1 MQFGQLSRREFFG
14 VLGSAAAAWPLTAAA
29 QQQPTRV
36 LGFLSSRAPGESAG
50 LIAAFRKGLRQMG
63 FVEGQN
69 LVIAFRWAEGHYDR
83 LAILAADLVDLHV
96 EVLFAAGGSPSAV
109 AAKAA
114 TSTIPVVFLAGDPV
128 HLGLVAS
135 LNKPGGNV
143 TGISNLSAE
152 LAAKSV
158 ELLQEMAPG
167 AKVIAYLVNSS
178 NPIAESVSTEAQ
190 AAGSTLGIEIHG
202 LNARTSGELDE
213 AFETMAKLHISAL
226 GVMPDPFLDTQ
237 RERLLQLCARH
248 KVAGCYPWREYV
260 TAGGLMS
267 YGSNL
272 VESYRQAGIYAGRIL
287 KGERPADL
295 PVMQP
300 IRYELLIN
308 LQTAKIL
315 GLQVPP
321 KLLALADE
329 VIE

>member
-1 MQFGQLSRREFFG
+1 MQFFRLRRREFLG
-14 VLGSAAAAWPLTAAA
+14 VLGSATAAWSLAADA
-29 QQQPTRV
+29 QQQSTRV
-36 LGFLSSRAPGESAG
+36 VGFLSSRAPTESAG
-50 LIAAFRKGLRQMG
+50 VIAAFRKGLREMG

-69 LVIAFRWAEGHYDR
+69 LVIAFRWAEGRYDHLPA
-83 LAILAADLVDLHV
+83 LASDLVDLHV
-96 EVLFAAGGSPSAV
+96 EVLLAAGGSPSAV

-152 LAAKSV
+152 LATKSV
-158 ELLQEMAPG
+158 ELLQEMVPA
-167 AKVIAYLVNSS
+167 AKVIAYLVNPS
-178 NPIAESVSTEAQ
+178 NPIAETVSMQAQ
-190 AAGSTLGIEIHG
+190 AAGSALGIQIHI
-202 LNARTSGELDE
+202 LNARTLSELDQ
-213 AFETMAKLHISAL
+213 AFETMAKLGIGAL
-226 GVMPDPFLDTQ
+226 GVMPDPFLDSQ
-237 RERLLQLCARH
+237 RERLLELCARH
-248 KVAGCYPWREYV
+248 KAAGCYAWREYV
-260 TAGGLMS
+260 AAGGLMS
-267 YGSNL
+267 YGTNL
-272 VESYRQAGIYAGRIL
+272 ADSYRQAGIYAGRIL

-300 IRYELLIN
+300 IKYELVLN
-308 LQTAKIL
+308 LQTAKTL

>member
-1 MQFGQLSRREFFG
+1 MQFRQLRRREFLG
-14 VLGSAAAAWPLTAAA
+14 LLGSATAAWSLAADA
-29 QQQPTRV
+29 QQQSTRV
-36 LGFLSSRAPGESAG
+36 VGFLSSRAPTESAG
-50 LIAAFRKGLRQMG
+50 VIAAFRKGLREMG

-69 LVIAFRWAEGHYDR
+69 LVIAFRWAEGRYDHLPA
-83 LAILAADLVDLHV
+83 LASDLVDLHV
-96 EVLFAAGGSPSAV
+96 EVLLAAGGSPSAV

-152 LAAKSV
+152 LATKSV
-158 ELLQEMAPG
+158 ELLQEMVPA
-167 AKVIAYLVNSS
+167 AKVIAYLVNPS
-178 NPIAESVSTEAQ
+178 NPIAETVSMQAQ
-190 AAGSTLGIEIHG
+190 AAGSALGIQIHI
-202 LNARTSGELDE
+202 LNARTLSELDQ
-213 AFETMAKLHISAL
+213 AFETMAKLGIGAL
-226 GVMPDPFLDTQ
+226 GVMPDPFLDSQ
-237 RERLLQLCARH
+237 RERLLELCARH
-248 KVAGCYPWREYV
+248 KAAGCYPWREYV

-267 YGSNL
+267 YGTNL
-272 VESYRQAGIYAGRIL
+272 ADSYRQAGIYAGRIL

-300 IRYELLIN
+300 IKYELVLN
-308 LQTAKIL
+308 LQTAKTL
-315 GLQVPP
+315 GLQIPP

>member
-1 MQFGQLSRREFFG
+1 MRRREFLG
-14 VLGSAAAAWPLTAAA
+14 LLGSATAAWSLAADA
-29 QQQPTRV
+29 QQQSTRV
-36 LGFLSSRAPGESAG
+36 VGFLSSRAPTESAG
-50 LIAAFRKGLRQMG
+50 VIAAFRKGLREMG

-69 LVIAFRWAEGHYDR
+69 LVIAFRWAEGWYDHLPA
-83 LAILAADLVDLHV
+83 LASDLVDLHV
-96 EVLFAAGGSPSAV
+96 EVLLAAGGSPSAV

-152 LAAKSV
+152 LATKSV
-158 ELLQEMAPG
+158 ELLQEMVPA
-167 AKVIAYLVNSS
+167 AKVIAYLVNPS
-178 NPIAESVSTEAQ
+178 NPIAETVSMQAQ
-190 AAGSTLGIEIHG
+190 AAGSALGIQIHI
-202 LNARTSGELDE
+202 LNARTLSELDQ
-213 AFETMAKLHISAL
+213 AFETMAKLGIDAL
-226 GVMPDPFLDTQ
+226 GVMPDPFLDSQ
-237 RERLLQLCARH
+237 RERLLELCARH
-248 KVAGCYPWREYV
+248 KAAGCYPWREYV

-267 YGSNL
+267 YGTNL
-272 VESYRQAGIYAGRIL
+272 ADSYRQAGIYAGRIL

-300 IRYELLIN
+300 IKYELVLN
-308 LQTAKIL
+308 LQTAKTL

>member
-1 MQFGQLSRREFFG
+1 MQFRQLRRREFLG
-14 VLGSAAAAWPLTAAA
+14 LLGSATAAWSLAADA
-29 QQQPTRV
+29 QQQSTRV
-36 LGFLSSRAPGESAG
+36 VGFLSSRAPTESAG
-50 LIAAFRKGLRQMG
+50 VIAAFRKGLREMG

-69 LVIAFRWAEGHYDR
+69 LVIAFRWAEGRYDHLPA
-83 LAILAADLVDLHV
+83 LASDLVDLHV
-96 EVLFAAGGSPSAV
+96 EVLLAAGGSPSAV

-152 LAAKSV
+152 LATKSV
-158 ELLQEMAPG
+158 ELLQEMVPA
-167 AKVIAYLVNSS
+167 AKVIAYLVNPS
-178 NPIAESVSTEAQ
+178 NPIAETVSMQAQ
-190 AAGSTLGIEIHG
+190 AAGSALGIQIHI
-202 LNARTSGELDE
+202 LNARTLSELDQ
-213 AFETMAKLHISAL
+213 AFETMAKLGIGAL
-226 GVMPDPFLDTQ
+226 GVMPDPFLDSQ
-237 RERLLQLCARH
+237 RERLLELCARH
-248 KVAGCYPWREYV
+248 KAAGCYPWREYV

-267 YGSNL
+267 YGTNL
-272 VESYRQAGIYAGRIL
+272 ADSYRQAGIYAGRIL

-300 IRYELLIN
+300 IKYELVLN
-308 LQTAKIL
+308 LQTAKTL